1 MNAGENMNCVS
12 LPRSNE
18 RGGFEACFLQIHVC
32 AWRAFLWRGSTV
44 PAILNHHGCSL
55 VALQEFF
62 FLPSEEYGS
71 CPLLSPTESDRETP
85 RGLYTHGLT
94 LPIWKPFFS
103 LTGTVGIL
111 CKMREKL
118 EGTSIDSP
126 YNDCPVSQKLLHLP
140 SCQVSFHLGRN
151 SLHSG

>member
-1 MNAGENMNCVS
+1 MFSADSCVCLES
-12 LPRSNE
+12 LSLKRFHSPCNTQSSWL
-18 RGGFEACFLQIHVC
+18 F
-32 AWRAFLWRGSTV
+32 S
-44 PAILNHHGCSL
+44 GCTSGI
-55 VALQEFF
+55 F

-118 EGTSIDSP
+118 EGPSIDSP
-126 YNDCPVSQKLLHLP
+126 YNDCPVSQKRLHLP